1 MDKVNKILKEV
12 FSIQEG
18 SIDKNYNFR
27 DLETWD
33 SMGYMVLVAKI
44 EEEFQIELT
53 GEEIVRLLSISQIEQ
68 ILKERNKI

>member
-1 MDKVNKILKEV
+1 MERINKILKEV
-12 FSIQEG
+12 FNVQEG
-18 SIDKNYNFR
+18 SIGRDHNFR

-53 GEEIVRLLSISQIEQ
+53 AEEIVRLLSIGQIEQ
-68 ILKERNKI
+68 ILKERNKL